1 MSVSNF
7 KNNNSSSNTLS
18 SNTLS
23 SNTLSSNTLSSNTL
37 SSIDLSTT
45 IGNIKMENPFI
56 NASGCHCMSWPELQ
70 NLSISDSGA
79 FISKSCT
86 PLVREGNPGIR
97 YWTNNNSISINSM
110 GLPNI
115 GFSSYLNLKNRVDY
129 QKPYFISLAG
139 LTLQDNITMVQDFLK
154 NENNQYVSGLEF
166 NLSCPNIIGKGQLGY
181 NFESI
186 DTYLRTIFETELSHI
201 PEENLSIGVKL
212 PPYFDMSD
220 FVDVADILKQYS
232 RLNFVTCINSVGNGL
247 IIDTNTETPVIQP
260 KNGFGGIGGAV
271 VKATA
276 LANVRQ
282 FYNLLGNEKSIIA
295 CGGVSTGEDAFQH
308 ILAGASGVSV
318 GTTLQDQGPKVFTRL
333 ITELKIIMQ
342 QKKYNT
348 ILDFRGK
355 LKPF

>member
-7 KNNNSSSNTLS
+7 EMIHNSSSSNNTS
-18 SNTLS
+18 SYY
-23 SNTLSSNTLSSNTL
+23 L

-45 IGNIKMENPFI
+45 IGKEKMENPFI

-86 PLVREGNPGIR
+86 PLVREGNPGLR
-97 YWTNNNSISINSM
+97 YWTDNNSISINSM

-139 LTLQDNITMVQDFLK
+139 LSLQDNVAMVHDFLK

-166 NLSCPNIIGKGQLGY
+166 NLSCPNIVGKGQLGY

-186 DTYLRTIFETELSHI
+186 DTYLKTIFETELVDI
-201 PEENLSIGVKL
+201 TDEKLSIGVKL
-212 PPYFDMSD
+212 PPYFDISD
-220 FVDVADILKQYS
+220 FADVADILKKYS
-232 RLNFVTCINSVGNGL
+232 RLNFVTCINSIGNGL
-247 IIDTNTETPVIQP
+247 IINTETETPVIQP

-282 FYNLLGNEKSIIA
+282 FYNLLGDQKSVIA

-308 ILAGASGVSV
+308 ILAGASAVSV
-318 GTTLQDQGPKVFTRL
+318 GTALQDQGPKVFTRL
-333 ITELKIIMQ
+333 IAELQDIMR
-342 QKKYNT
+342 QKKYSN
-348 ILDFRGK
+348 INDFKGQ
-355 LKPF
+355 LKSF